1 MLVKIVGTGRY
12 LPERV
17 ETSEELAPRLGVT
30 ADWIISHTG
39 VMRRHISDLP
49 MAQMAARAAR
59 QALGDGP
66 APDLIINAG
75 SIPKQLVPDS
85 SVFIQ
90 EELGFSGIPSF
101 TINATSLSFPV
112 ALYNAAGLIC
122 AGAHRRVLIVS
133 SEIGSRSRNFNE
145 SESAALFGDGAGA
158 AVLEATPEGESSEL
172 LGFRMRT
179 WPQGSSLTEV
189 RGGGTR
195 QHPQDPTTKPED
207 NLLHMN
213 GPGMYKMA
221 LRRMPAVF
229 KQVFNDCG
237 VAPRDLQAI
246 IPHQTS
252 GRALSTGHRFGLDP
266 DRVISRVQEEG
277 NCIGAS
283 IPMALAYAHQEGRIT
298 RGGLVLLCGTGAG
311 LSTLAMLLRW

>member
-30 ADWIISHTG
+30 AEWIISHTG
-39 VMRRHISDLP
+39 VVRRHITDLP
-49 MAQMAARAAR
+49 MAEMAARAAR

-75 SIPKQLVPDS
+75 AIPRQLVPDS

-90 EELGFSGIPSF
+90 DALGFSGIPSF
-101 TINATSLSFPV
+101 TINATCLSFPV
-112 ALYNAAGLIC
+112 ALYNAAGLIL
-122 AGAHRRVLIVS
+122 AGAYRRVLIVS
-133 SEIGSRSRNFNE
+133 AEIGTRGRDFNE

-172 LGFRMRT
+172 LGFRMNT

-195 QHPQDPTTKPED
+195 QHPQDPTTQPAD
-207 NLLHMN
+207 NLFHMN
-213 GPGMYKMA
+213 GPGVYKMA

-229 KQVFNDCG
+229 KQVFVQCG
-237 VAPRDLQAI
+237 VSPQDLQAI
-246 IPHQTS
+246 IPHQAS
-252 GRALSTGHRFGLDP
+252 GPAVNTGPRFGLNP
-266 DRVISRVQEEG
+266 DIVISRVQEEG
-277 NCIGAS
+277 NCVAAS
-283 IPMALAYAHQEGRIT
+283 IPMALAYAHQEGRVT
-298 RGGLVLLCGTGAG
+298 RGGLILLCGTGAG